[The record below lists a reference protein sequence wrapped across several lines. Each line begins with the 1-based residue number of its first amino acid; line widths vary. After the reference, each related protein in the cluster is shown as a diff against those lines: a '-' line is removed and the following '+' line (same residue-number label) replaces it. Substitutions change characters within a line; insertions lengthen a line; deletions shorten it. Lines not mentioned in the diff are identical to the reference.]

1 MKVFRI
7 TALTLFFALGI
18 GIYCTAA
25 YAQDTASKASNLTS
39 IINEK
44 YNGVQV
50 VFQSPSTLI
59 LVGETFQDHLWKALD
74 LVKQSGYKI
83 DAVTE
88 LNENSSVS
96 GNASS
101 MTPVYTIFLSK

>member
-1 MKVFRI
+1 MRVFQI
-7 TALTLFFALGI
+7 SALTLFFALGI
-18 GIYCTAA
+18 VIYCTAG
-25 YAQDTASKASNLTS
+25 YAQDTANKASNLTS

-59 LVGETFQDHLWKALD
+59 LLGEPFQDHLWKALD

-83 DAVTE
+83 DAVTVV
-88 LNENSSVS
+88 NENSSVS
-96 GNASS
+96 GNANST
-101 MTPVYTIFLSK
+101 TPVYTIFLSK